1 MIVIKGIKALIDRF
15 YNESPTYGT
24 PSKFSVGKE
33 QSNPQFNDTEL
44 DDEVE
49 FEVGVTEKNF
59 EAGYPIIDLDNYSA
73 KFRAFINS
81 LEANDEEINGFAI
94 KDSSGNVY
102 SINNFEPQTKT
113 SSVELSIIKTEIW
126 RE

>member
-1 MIVIKGIKALIDRF
+1 MIVKNGIRAFVDRF
-15 YNESPTYGT
+15 YNESPTYGN

-81 LEANDEEINGFAI
+81 LEANDEDLNSVAI
-94 KDSSGNVY
+94 KDASGNVY
-102 SINNFEPQTKT
+102 SINTFDPQTKT
-113 SSVELSIIKTEIW
+113 NSL
-126 RE
+126 